1 MANKASNNIIFDK
14 DHLNTK
20 SKVQVMKG
28 ILTYV
33 IAAFFSISG
42 LLCVFSAIAQN
53 DQFYVNGVLQSRMI
67 NLSTPETEWIKSQT
81 KRFSPDTWHLLER
94 YDSLPEGFSAAHTIG
109 GTISATKS
117 IPTFFF
123 LKGNNKKELL
133 LSMQT
138 NIHEMVHAY
147 FSYNVFRYANENN
160 IALNWEKAEGC
171 FYLAP
176 EHEYFI
182 SFFRDAF
189 FPSNELVEEIPDELR
204 TFRFETYIDGFTS
217 TQDMGVIGLLNEFNA
232 YYIGSKYSYDM
243 LEAYKVADENRV
255 NAFLQWVGHCQS
267 SMSAYY
273 EFEFY
278 IREYLRYMKQEYPE
292 NYDLLKAYYPFSE
305 VYFSIR
311 SLYRDLLANYR
322 KSIVTEMQIINSI
335 GQPVARLDGNVL
347 WIRMDDDGEYGTPIF
362 SEDIAVLKPIL
373 ESDRFRS
380 IVKEY
385 PEK

>member
-1 MANKASNNIIFDK
+1 MEGSFKYENMV
-14 DHLNTK
+14 H
-20 SKVQVMKG
+20 VMKG

-33 IAAFFSISG
+33 VATLLSLTGTLFTFSS
-42 LLCVFSAIAQN
+42 FAQN

-81 KRFSPDTWHLLER
+81 KRFSPDTWHLLEL

-123 LKGNNKKELL
+123 LKGNNKQELL

-147 FSYNVFRYANENN
+147 FSYNVFKYANENN
-160 IALNWEKAEGC
+160 ITLNWEKAEGC

-176 EHEYFI
+176 EKEYFI

-189 FPSNELVEEIPDELR
+189 FPSNELIEEIPEELR
-204 TFRFETYIDGFTS
+204 TFRFETYINGFTS
-217 TQDMGVIGLLNEFNA
+217 TQDLGVIGLLNEFNA

-243 LEAYKVADENRV
+243 LEAYKVAGDNRI
-255 NAFLQWVGHCQS
+255 NALLQWIGHCQS
-267 SMSAYY
+267 TMSAYY

-278 IREYLRYMKQEYPE
+278 IREYLRHMKLEYPE
-292 NYDLLKAYYPFSE
+292 NYDLLYEYAPFSE

-311 SLYRDLLANYR
+311 SLYRNLLDDYR
-322 KSIVTEMQIINSI
+322 KRISSEMQIINSI
-335 GQPVARLDGNVL
+335 GRPLARLDSNVL

-380 IVKEY
+380 ILKEY